1 MTLSFLAV
9 LVLAAAPGTPAA
21 AAPPA
26 ALPSAEPVS
35 MRLEASP
42 FGPAGPELLVYEP
55 SPIVSR
61 LALASSSITAPREPK
76 KPKQPKEGKE
86 KQPRPEATD
95 PDAGL
100 GPERAAVL
108 LRSLTIPGWG
118 QATLGHKGSAKAFAL
133 VEAAVWTSFVAFR
146 VQQAMRT
153 DTYLRTAQLSAGI
166 DLHDDDDEFRS
177 IVGAYASSDEYNL
190 LVVSRDAA
198 NLYLSDPDNPD
209 IEGYRAYIEEHSLK
223 GDQAW
228 RWSDEQSF
236 LRYGDQRQFAQKA
249 GLRANTALG
258 LAIANRLVSA
268 LHAARLA
275 GRPHEQAQGWR
286 LELEPGLAEPG
297 RFRAAFTKNF

>member
-1 MTLSFLAV
+1 MSVPFVAALLLAS
-9 LVLAAAPGTPAA
+9 APAA
-21 AAPPA
+21 AAPPV
-26 ALPSAEPVS
+26 ALPLAEPVS

-42 FGPAGPELLVYEP
+42 FGSPGPELALYEP

-61 LALASSSITAPREPK
+61 LALASGSITSPREPK
-76 KPKQPKEGKE
+76 KPKEGKE
-86 KQPRPEATD
+86 KQARPEAAD

-108 LRSLTIPGWG
+108 LRSLTVPGWG
-118 QATLGHKGSAKAFAL
+118 QATLGHKGSAKAFAI
-133 VEAAVWTSFVAFR
+133 VEAAIWTSFVAFR
-146 VQQAMRT
+146 IQESMRT

-177 IVGAYASSDEYNL
+177 IVGSYSSSDEYNL

-198 NLYLSDPDNPD
+198 NLYLSDPNNPD
-209 IEGYRAYIEEHSLK
+209 MEGYRAYIEQHSLK

-228 RWSDEQSF
+228 RWTDEQSF
-236 LRYGDQRQFAQKA
+236 LKYGDQRQFAQKA

>member
-1 MTLSFLAV
+1 MGPLLVAAV
-9 LVLAAAPGTPAA
+9 LLVAGPTMSVAAR
-21 AAPPA
+21 
-26 ALPSAEPVS
+26 PSAEPTS
-35 MRLEASP
+35 MRLESSP
-42 FGPAGPELLVYEP
+42 FGAAGPEWVLYEP

-61 LALASSSITAPREPK
+61 LALAAGSITAPREPK
-76 KPKQPKEGKE
+76 KPKQGKD
-86 KQPRPEATD
+86 KKPRPESAESD
-95 PDAGL
+95 EGL
-100 GPERAAVL
+100 GPERTQIL
-108 LRSLTIPGWG
+108 LRSLTVPGWG
-118 QATLGHKGSAKAFAL
+118 QATLGHRGSARTFAL
-133 VEAAVWTSFVAFR
+133 VETGIWTAFVAFR

-166 DLHDDDDEFRS
+166 DLHDDDDEFRR

-209 IEGYRAYIEEHSLK
+209 MVGYRAYIEQNSLK
-223 GDQAW
+223 GDQSW
-228 RWSDEQSF
+228 RWADQPSF

-275 GRPHEQAQGWR
+275 GRQQEQLQGWR

-297 RFRAAFTKNF
+297 RFRAALTKNF